1 MQQKTL
7 KDNFYI
13 EGIGVHGGQKCSIS
27 VKPAPENTGIIFI
40 SNESG
45 NKIIPNYKNVGCTAM
60 CTQVAN
66 DQGDTIKTIEHLMA
80 AFYGTGITNAI
91 VEVSGGEVPILD
103 GSAVYFVELIE
114 KMGIESQNA
123 PRKVLKVTE
132 SVQAIDGDKYIKV
145 EPYSGFAVK
154 ASYDFTAK
162 GLKTDTVEFDFAK
175 DNFWKWIASARTFGF
190 EADIDM
196 VRKLN
201 LALGASLENTVV
213 YNDEGVPLNPEGLR
227 MDNES
232 ARHKILD
239 FIGDVS
245 LSQYWIQGRFEC
257 HCSGHSLNNV
267 FLRLLLSNIEK
278 YEIIS
283 E

>member
-7 KDNFYI
+7 KDNFYV
-13 EGIGVHGGQKCSIS
+13 EGIGVHGGQKCSIA
-27 VKPAPENTGIIFI
+27 VNPAPENTGIIFI

-80 AFYGTGITNAI
+80 AFYGTGVTNAV

-103 GSAVYFVELIE
+103 GSSVVFAELIG
-114 KMGIESQNA
+114 KTGIESQSA
-123 PRKVLKVTE
+123 PRKILKILKP
-132 SVQAIDGDKYIKV
+132 VQATDGDKYIKV
-145 EPYSGFAVK
+145 EPYSSFAVK

-162 GLKTDTVEFDFAK
+162 GLKTNTVEFDFSK
-175 DNFWKWIASARTFGF
+175 NDFGTEIAPARTFGF

-213 YNDEGVPLNPEGLR
+213 YNDEGVPLNSKGLR

-232 ARHKILD
+232 VRHKILD